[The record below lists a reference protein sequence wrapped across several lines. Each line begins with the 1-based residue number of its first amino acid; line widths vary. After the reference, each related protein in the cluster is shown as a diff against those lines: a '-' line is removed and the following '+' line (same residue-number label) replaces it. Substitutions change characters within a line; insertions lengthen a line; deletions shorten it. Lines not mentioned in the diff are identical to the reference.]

1 VQEVFI
7 VFIFSRSSSFALIS
21 LLIVV
26 ICSGCSSKKKDT
38 EAPQGEEMDL
48 LSLVSVQVPG
58 WQEEETVLLSETK
71 DMAKYMDSEAE
82 IYLAYGFRRLA
93 VKKYKNER
101 SLPMVLEVYEFDSSE
116 KAYGAYSFDTVGE
129 KPDIGQAAVYG
140 HGLLR
145 FWKGKML
152 VRVVAEEDYSELE
165 EDILTFGREVD
176 SRILTIGSRPE
187 LLSLIPT
194 EKLVPDSLHFFYKD
208 VCLNNIYY
216 IPEFSALCLSD
227 QTKAVTARYAL
238 GGVQPAL
245 LLLIEYPGEP
255 EAAIAFEGFNT
266 SYLQGVDAAPADQ
279 NTKIAQFGEEDYNS
293 MTLRGKFMILVFE
306 ARSPGVCVELIA
318 STLAKIEML

>member
-1 VQEVFI
+1 MQEVFI
-7 VFIFSRSSSFALIS
+7 VFIFSRNLSFVLIP
-21 LLIVV
+21 LLVIVV
-26 ICSGCSSKKKDT
+26 CSGCSSKDK
-38 EAPQGEEMDL
+38 EAPQSGEMDL

-58 WQEEETVLLSETK
+58 WQEEETMLISETK
-71 DMAKYMDSEAE
+71 AMAKYIDSEAE
-82 IYLAYGFRRLA
+82 IYLLAYGFRRLA

-129 KPDIGQAAVYG
+129 KLNIGQAAVYG

-145 FWKGKML
+145 FWKDKML
-152 VRVVAEEDYSELE
+152 IRVIAEEDYSELE
-165 EDILTFGREVD
+165 EDIFAFGRQVD
-176 SRILTIGSRPE
+176 PKILTIGSRPE

-208 VCLNNIYY
+208 VCLKNIYY

-227 QTKAVTARYAL
+227 QTKAATARYAL

-245 LLLIEYPGEP
+245 LLLIEYPGES
-255 EAAIAFEGFNT
+255 EAAMAFEGFNA

-279 NTKIAQFGEEDYNS
+279 KTKIAQFGEEDYNS
-293 MTLRGKFMILVFE
+293 MTLRGKFVILVFE
-306 ARSPGVCVELIA
+306 ARSPGVCIELIA

>member
-1 VQEVFI
+1 MI
-7 VFIFSRSSSFALIS
+7 SCSRNISFVLIT

-38 EAPQGEEMDL
+38 EAPQGEEIDL

-58 WQEEETVLLSETK
+58 WQEEETMLISETK
-71 DMAKYMDSEAE
+71 AMAKYIDNEAE
-82 IYLAYGFRRLA
+82 IYLLAYGFRRLA
-93 VKKYKNER
+93 VKKYKNEK

-152 VRVVAEEDYSELE
+152 VRVIAEEDYSELE
-165 EDILTFGREVD
+165 EDILAFGREVD
-176 SRILTIGSRPE
+176 SKILTTGSRPE

-194 EKLVPDSLHFFYKD
+194 EKLVQDSLHFFHKD

-227 QTKAVTARYAL
+227 QTKAATARYAL
-238 GGVQPAL
+238 GGIQPVL
-245 LLLIEYPGEP
+245 LLLIEYPGES
-255 EAAIAFEGFNT
+255 EAAMAFEGFNT
-266 SYLQGVDAAPADQ
+266 SYLQGDDAGPAEQ

-293 MTLRGKFMILVFE
+293 MKLKGKFVILVFE
-306 ARSPGVCVELIA
+306 ARSPGVCIELMA
-318 STLAKIEML
+318 STVAKIELVY